1 MEKRKVLLEKG
12 MGWIAGKS
20 LGLFIRIKG
29 PLSLAVGVI
38 GLPMAVL
45 PLLLSRQLQ
54 RLTDGIFLLMP
65 GQGGTAEPVVGALLF
80 LGVLFLLQ
88 LLWQLLDGYV
98 QTRDMY
104 RTQEYIKETV
114 LGHVCTVH
122 YSYLENRDDFH
133 SKIAFADAYACQEA
147 AMGIRGMFAAFY
159 QLVTFAVAA
168 FALWAVH
175 PAFVLILV
183 ATGIPAAVLSF
194 LQADETFRHRTKWSE
209 EGAMSIHLYH
219 LCASTD
225 HGIQEV
231 RHYELYDYLKA
242 KWRAVADSYLHK
254 KNRLVAKHLKANMTA
269 DFLRSGVYMILL
281 LATARMIYQNPALGL
296 GTFTLVYTL
305 SDRLQRA
312 IGAILTEVM
321 QFSACLS
328 YMKEFFSLE
337 EMERDEEDGKGVKDE
352 KDSKDGK
359 DKKDRKNGKDKKDRK
374 DGKDRKET
382 ASSLALQEI
391 QPAKGAFTGGDRPEP
406 QIPENPSAGDI
417 VFEHVSFSYPGTER
431 KVISDLS
438 LTIRGGEK
446 IAIVGDN
453 GSGKSTFIS
462 LLTGIFSPDSGS
474 VSIGGLSMEEHKR
487 ALRQRISVI
496 YQDFAHY
503 EASIRDNIT
512 VSDEERRLSDE
523 EILDLA
529 RRIHV
534 EDVILEQPEG
544 LDAILGHMSEKGNTL
559 SGGQWQKIALLRAVY
574 RSRANIMILDEPTA
588 ALDPIAEAQLYRNFS
603 ELTGHRTAL
612 LISHRLGI
620 AGLVDRILVFREG
633 RIVEDGSHGELMAR
647 RGHYYAMYQAQ
658 AKWYQ

>member
-1 MEKRKVLLEKG
+1 
-12 MGWIAGKS
+12 
-20 LGLFIRIKG
+20 
-29 PLSLAVGVI
+29 
-38 GLPMAVL
+38 
-45 PLLLSRQLQ
+45 
-54 RLTDGIFLLMP
+54 
-65 GQGGTAEPVVGALLF
+65 
-80 LGVLFLLQ
+80 
-88 LLWQLLDGYV
+88 
-98 QTRDMY
+98 
-104 RTQEYIKETV
+104 
-114 LGHVCTVH
+114 
-122 YSYLENRDDFH
+122 
-133 SKIAFADAYACQEA
+133 
-147 AMGIRGMFAAFY
+147 
-159 QLVTFAVAA
+159 
-168 FALWAVH
+168 
-175 PAFVLILV
+175 
-183 ATGIPAAVLSF
+183 
-194 LQADETFRHRTKWSE
+194 
-209 EGAMSIHLYH
+209 MSIHLYH

-254 KNRLVAKHLKANMTA
+254 KNRLVSKHLKANMTA

-312 IGAILTEVM
+312 IGAILTEIM

-337 EMERDEEDGKGVKDE
+337 ELERDEEDAE
-352 KDSKDGK
+352 DGK
-359 DKKDRKNGKDKKDRK
+359 NKKDRK
-374 DGKDRKET
+374 DRKDGNDT
-382 ASSLALQEI
+382 ASSMALQEI
-391 QPAKGAFTGGDRPEP
+391 QPTKGASTGAGGPEP

-431 KVISDLS
+431 EVISDLS

-512 VSDEERRLSDE
+512 VSDEERKLSDE

-574 RSRANIMILDEPTA
+574 RSRADIMILDEPTA

-620 AGLVDRILVFREG
+620 TGLVDRILVFREG

>member
-337 EMERDEEDGKGVKDE
+337 EMERDEEDGKGVKD
-352 KDSKDGK
+352 GK

>member
-80 LGVLFLLQ
+80 LGVLFVLQ

-133 SKIAFADAYACQEA
+133 SKIAFADAYACQEV
-147 AMGIRGMFAAFY
+147 AMGIRGMFDAFY

-183 ATGIPAAVLSF
+183 ATGVPAAVLSF

-254 KNRLVAKHLKANMTA
+254 KNRLVSKHLKANMTA
-269 DFLRSGVYMILL
+269 DFLRSGAYMILL

-312 IGAILTEVM
+312 IGAILTEIM

-359 DKKDRKNGKDKKDRK
+359 DKKDRK

-391 QPAKGAFTGGDRPEP
+391 QPAKGAFTGGDGPEP
-406 QIPENPSAGDI
+406 QIPESPSGSGDI
-417 VFEHVSFSYPGTER
+417 AFEHVSFSYPGTER
-431 KVISDLS
+431 EVISDLS

-512 VSDEERRLSDE
+512 VSDEERKLSDE

-620 AGLVDRILVFREG
+620 TGLVDRILVFREG

>member
-65 GQGGTAEPVVGALLF
+65 DQGGTAEPVVGALLF

-88 LLWQLLDGYV
+88 LFWQLLDGYV

-147 AMGIRGMFAAFY
+147 AMGIRGMFDAFY

-183 ATGIPAAVLSF
+183 ATGVPAAVLSF

-254 KNRLVAKHLKANMTA
+254 KNRLVSKHLKANMTA

-312 IGAILTEVM
+312 IGAILTEIM

-337 EMERDEEDGKGVKDE
+337 ELERDEEDAE
-352 KDSKDGK
+352 DGK
-359 DKKDRKNGKDKKDRK
+359 NKKDRK
-374 DGKDRKET
+374 DRKDGNDT
-382 ASSLALQEI
+382 ASSMALQEI
-391 QPAKGAFTGGDRPEP
+391 QPTKGASTGAGGPEP

-431 KVISDLS
+431 EVISDLS
-438 LTIRGGEK
+438 LTIRAGEK

-512 VSDEERRLSDE
+512 VSDEERKLFDE

-574 RSRANIMILDEPTA
+574 RSRADIMILDEPTA

-620 AGLVDRILVFREG
+620 TGLVDRILVFREG